1 MPDISQ
7 FEVDFNTYCK
17 LCKNK
22 DVLET
27 DEPCDSCLTQGWNWN
42 TSKPINFVEA
52 SKKDSVRSR
61 KADKGSRFS
70 K

>member
-17 LCKNK
+17 LCKHK

-27 DEPCDSCLTQGWNWN
+27 DDPCNGCLDHGWNWN
-42 TSKPINFVEA
+42 TSKPVNYIPA

-61 KADKGSRFS
+61 KADKGRGVQ
-70 K
+70 

>member
-1 MPDISQ
+1 MPDICQ

-17 LCKNK
+17 LCKHK

-27 DEPCDSCLTQGWNWN
+27 DDPCNECLDHGW
-42 TSKPINFVEA
+42 
-52 SKKDSVRSR
+52 R
-61 KADKGSRFS
+61 KFEKILRNMAMIDYKEEH

>member
-1 MPDISQ
+1 MPDICQ

-27 DEPCDSCLTQGWNWN
+27 DDPCNDCLDHGWNWN
-42 TSKPINFVEA
+42 TSKPVNYIPA

-61 KADKGSRFS
+61 KADKGRGVQ
-70 K
+70 

>member
-17 LCKNK
+17 LCKYK

-27 DEPCDSCLTQGWNWN
+27 DDPCNECLDHGWNWN
-42 TSKPINFVEA
+42 TSKPVNYIPA

-61 KADKGSRFS
+61 KADKGRGEQ
-70 K
+70 

>member
-1 MPDISQ
+1 MPDIRQ

-17 LCKNK
+17 LCKHK

-27 DEPCDSCLTQGWNWN
+27 DDPCNECLEQGYNYN
-42 TSKPINFVEA
+42 TSKPVNYKEA

-61 KADKGSRFS
+61 KADKGRG